1 MKQHSQ
7 PREPSEQA
15 LLQHYRDHSQE
26 QPSAELDQFILAA
39 ASAALAPA
47 TPRPSRSWPVR
58 LQAWLFGEVR
68 PVRWSVAVAS
78 LAMVGLGL
86 GLTFKTLEQAPES
99 YELSMPASAPAPS
112 PAAPAPVV
120 AADRAASEAKK
131 STEVMGG
138 LNAAAD
144 AQPVVQAEAA
154 SALAE
159 EAAPML
165 KAMPAP
171 AKPALAERA
180 AKAKAR
186 VADAPPAP
194 LEAELLAALQQ
205 VLALRKSG
213 QEQEADKRLAVLQLR
228 YPQLDLQA
236 ELARLPP
243 VIEPLTEP
251 EAAFKPEI
259 QLPKPPEPEPKAQVS
274 RPARQS
280 PPAKKPPEPEIPLD
294 LSLPEDVLESL
305 PPFDASAE
313 MDSAL
318 LPPMFHEEPE
328 ENPFQLNGRLITK
341 ERQDE
346 IEGAELQIQFK
357 R

>member
-39 ASAALAPA
+39 ASVALASA
-47 TPRPSRSWPVR
+47 APRPSRSWPVR

-99 YELSMPASAPAPS
+99 YELSMPAAAPAAS

-120 AADRAASEAKK
+120 TADRAASEAKK
-131 STEVMGG
+131 SSEIAGG
-138 LNAAAD
+138 LSAAAD

-159 EAAPML
+159 EVMS

-194 LEAELLAALQQ
+194 LEAELLTALQQ
-205 VLALRKSG
+205 VLALRESG
-213 QEQEADKRLAVLQLR
+213 QEQEADKRLEVLQRR

-236 ELARLPP
+236 ELARLQATTRPS
-243 VIEPLTEP
+243 VTE
-251 EAAFKPEI
+251 
-259 QLPKPPEPEPKAQVS
+259 
-274 RPARQS
+274 
-280 PPAKKPPEPEIPLD
+280 
-294 LSLPEDVLESL
+294 
-305 PPFDASAE
+305 
-313 MDSAL
+313 
-318 LPPMFHEEPE
+318 
-328 ENPFQLNGRLITK
+328 
-341 ERQDE
+341 
-346 IEGAELQIQFK
+346 
-357 R
+357 